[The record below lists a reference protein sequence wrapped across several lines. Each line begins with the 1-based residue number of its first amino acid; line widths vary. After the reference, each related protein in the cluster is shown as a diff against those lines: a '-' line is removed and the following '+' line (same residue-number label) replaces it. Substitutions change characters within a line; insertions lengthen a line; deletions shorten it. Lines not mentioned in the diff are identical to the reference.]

1 MPARAP
7 SLHEGAGSAALQ
19 RKNIRPFLCLWQNRS
34 TSWEIDLSTDAIRTR
49 EVKRE
54 IRKMEQPVEVQ
65 PEVQPAEEYRQ
76 VARRIANIE
85 KFVETIEHVADKGVE
100 TWSQHLANKMAGD
113 DQARRLE
120 DKQHQRTCWVLV
132 YACTLLFGLSAMCL
146 LKGQSELVKLIFDSS
161 LAVAAGA
168 GLTSVLRTT
177 PRKPSPK

>member
-1 MPARAP
+1 
-7 SLHEGAGSAALQ
+7 
-19 RKNIRPFLCLWQNRS
+19 
-34 TSWEIDLSTDAIRTR
+34 
-49 EVKRE
+49 
-54 IRKMEQPVEVQ
+54 MEQPAEVQ

-100 TWSQHLANKMAGD
+100 TWSQHLANKLAGD

-120 DKQHQRTCWVLV
+120 DKQHLRTCWVLV

-168 GLTSVLRTT
+168 SLTSILRTD
-177 PRKPSPK
+177 PKKPKSK